1 MVEDTNV
8 QETDVKSGNA
18 PVESEQKPL
27 FSIEILRLIRDAQKQ
42 HGLRHGDFQRYR
54 GYCTRRISR
63 LRKALK
69 LPQGDKRHYKKRDVT
84 VAHLDGATGK
94 VAIAGPSGDERFLYL
109 PLMLA
114 ERAWSYAMQLRQ
126 EANTE
131 PRKRFHLVNKLRRAC
146 IYSLQLQ
153 ELCSQSHR
161 LDDKTKLEVE
171 AYVAC
176 MHGNLHFELGLWQL
190 AAENFKKSQIIYEN
204 LVKVIQAT
212 SANEEVCDLYRSKI
226 EELKPNLRYC
236 AYNLG
241 SKSDSAATIDEMML
255 EIRRAQGA
263 SSLINLESFKTAQ
276 IEGAKLETIE
286 WRNYKIQIRLPEKVR
301 LFLLSLQDL
310 DKSIEQAKTLQ
321 NKIDI
326 VETVLIDCKDS
337 IQAAKDD
344 FLKSD
349 SVRKGAAGDSA
360 SNAPTV
366 SNNVQLLLAYL
377 NYIRLIRTLERNL
390 YLVAQTKQ
398 SLSLENTVADS
409 SDATKKGAR
418 PQNLTRL
425 YEIIAQNVLELQQIA
440 GFENDKAYQN
450 EIQNLSIAFKA
461 FRCYYIAMTLVSLF
475 RWKEAVA
482 LYERSKNY
490 ATDALQNPPAQFNL
504 KQELTTLLKDIE
516 SCKFSAHAYS
526 VLADDGSA
534 ASNDGLLYLD
544 GSGRKQKSLKSK
556 PLFDRLSHYVEDQ
569 QLNSKNPNV
578 YKLTP
583 DIEPI
588 PCKPLF
594 FDLALN
600 FVELPS
606 LDDKID
612 SPVKKQQQQQGISG
626 FVKGF
631 LGWGSGSGAK

>member
-1 MVEDTNV
+1 MNKRLNEII
-8 QETDVKSGNA
+8 
-18 PVESEQKPL
+18 
-27 FSIEILRLIRDAQKQ
+27 FS
-42 HGLRHGDFQRYR
+42 
-54 GYCTRRISR
+54 S
-63 LRKALK
+63 
-69 LPQGDKRHYKKRDVT
+69 
-84 VAHLDGATGK
+84 HL
-94 VAIAGPSGDERFLYL
+94 
-109 PLMLA
+109 
-114 ERAWSYAMQLRQ
+114 
-126 EANTE
+126 ANTE

-146 IYSLQLQ
+146 VYSLQLQ
-153 ELCSQSHR
+153 ELCSQSQR

-176 MHGNLHFELGLWQL
+176 MHGNLHFELAMWQS

-212 SANEEVCDLYRSKI
+212 SADEAVCELYRSKI

-241 SKSDSAATIDEMML
+241 SKSDAAATIDEVL

-263 SSLINLESFKTAQ
+263 GSLIDLESFKTAQ

-286 WRNYKIQIRLPEKVR
+286 WRNHKIQIRLPEKVR

-310 DKSIEQAKTLQ
+310 DKSIEQAKKLQ

-326 VETVLIDCKDS
+326 IETVLIDCKDS

-349 SVRKGAAGDSA
+349 SVRKGASGDAA

-398 SLSLENTVADS
+398 NLSLDSTVADGNDAAKKS
-409 SDATKKGAR
+409 SR

-425 YEIIAQNVLELQQIA
+425 YEIIAQNVIELQQIA
-440 GFENDKAYQN
+440 GIDHDKAYQN

-482 LYERSKNY
+482 LYERM
-490 ATDALQNPPAQFNL
+490 AQF
-504 KQELTTLLKDIE
+504 
-516 SCKFSAHAYS
+516 FF
-526 VLADDGSA
+526 
-534 ASNDGLLYLD
+534 
-544 GSGRKQKSLKSK
+544 QK
-556 PLFDRLSHYVEDQ
+556 
-569 QLNSKNPNV
+569 
-578 YKLTP
+578 
-583 DIEPI
+583 
-588 PCKPLF
+588 
-594 FDLALN
+594 
-600 FVELPS
+600 
-606 LDDKID
+606 
-612 SPVKKQQQQQGISG
+612 
-626 FVKGF
+626 
-631 LGWGSGSGAK
+631 